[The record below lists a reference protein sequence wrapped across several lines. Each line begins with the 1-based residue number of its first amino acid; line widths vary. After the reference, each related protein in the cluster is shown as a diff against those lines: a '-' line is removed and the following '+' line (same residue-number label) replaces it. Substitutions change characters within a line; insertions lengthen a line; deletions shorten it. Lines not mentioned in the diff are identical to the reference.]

1 MIIESCKWIL
11 FPSSFVPHALILNE
25 VYEVHAYFYRQEIQ
39 FKFYCQLKPEDAGYI
54 LELSPVHEIEYP
66 CPHFPITLLIC
77 FERTGFRFK
86 SSGSYT
92 IILNSQDEVETDEH
106 DASPFCAILR

>member
-1 MIIESCKWIL
+1 MIIESCKWVL
-11 FPSSFVPHALILNE
+11 FPSGLVSHALILNE
-25 VYEVHAYFYRQEIQ
+25 VYEVNAYFYWQEIQ
-39 FKFYCQLKPEDAGYI
+39 FKFYCQLKPVDTGYI

-77 FERTGFRFK
+77 LERTGRFK

-92 IILNSQDEVETDEH
+92 IILNSQNEVEADEH
-106 DASPFCAILR
+106 DANPFCVILR